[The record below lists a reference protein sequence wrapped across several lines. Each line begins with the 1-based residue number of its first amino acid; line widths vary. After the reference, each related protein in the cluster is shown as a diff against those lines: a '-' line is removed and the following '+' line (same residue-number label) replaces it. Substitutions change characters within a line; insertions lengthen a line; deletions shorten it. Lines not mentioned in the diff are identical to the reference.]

1 MWPVVLADVTGNNK
15 DLELYQITGTAD
27 SGSTFQFATTDLL
40 DNANGGYFP
49 TVTAADI
56 ASSRVTFQQLSSS
69 ARLTP
74 GYYALIAFYDAD
86 QNPVQITFDSD
97 SYSCPFDSAF
107 PDTYQNFQPCTAT
120 AANQAGFP
128 CISFDSAN
136 QVCLTCFTGFA
147 LVNGSCLY
155 NDTCP
160 DRYYFDFGVCLP
172 VNSSCATF
180 DIFTGYCLTCALN
193 DSTIDA
199 RGNCV

>member
-1 MWPVVLADVTGNNK
+1 MWPLDNIGDLTTK
-15 DLELYQITGTAD
+15 DLHLYQITGTAD
-27 SGSTFQFATTDLL
+27 SGTVFTFANTDLIA
-40 DNANGGYFP
+40 DTNYFP
-49 TVTAADI
+49 APTAL
-56 ASSRVTFQQLSSS
+56 SGSRVTFQQLSTST
-69 ARLTP
+69 RLTP
-74 GYYALIAFYDAD
+74 GYYALVTTYDHD

-97 SYSCPFDSAF
+97 SYSCPYDSTF

-136 QVCLTCFTGFA
+136 QVCITCFTGFA

-160 DRYYFDFGVCLP
+160 DRHYFDFGVCLP
-172 VNSSCATF
+172 VNASCATF

-199 RGNCV
+199 RGNCI